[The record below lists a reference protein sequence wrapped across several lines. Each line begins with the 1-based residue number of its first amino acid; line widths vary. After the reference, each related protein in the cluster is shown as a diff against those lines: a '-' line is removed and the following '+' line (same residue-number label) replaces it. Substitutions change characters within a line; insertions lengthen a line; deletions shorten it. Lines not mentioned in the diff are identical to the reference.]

1 VAIPPTV
8 REQGSRQFLVLLTI
22 DTPHTAT
29 DTSHTVSTM
38 KPYIL
43 YHNPRC
49 SKSRQALQLLRD
61 HGIEPTV
68 VEYLKSPLTADQLA
82 ALLKKLKLSA
92 RDILRDGEAEY
103 TTLKLA
109 DPSKSEQELIQ
120 ALVAHPVLLQRPIVE
135 HGSKAV
141 VGRPPENIQKLF

>member
-1 VAIPPTV
+1 
-8 REQGSRQFLVLLTI
+8 
-22 DTPHTAT
+22 
-29 DTSHTVSTM
+29 M
-38 KPYIL
+38 KPYVL

-82 ALLKKLKLSA
+82 ALLKKLRLSA